1 MFTFAFQTVV
11 KEGQN
16 ESLLSQRVKSF
27 MTEGAASTR
36 RALYVILY
44 ILAFEEHKNLWVF
57 AKPLLPTMLVNEKFI
72 DDVKKELLAME
83 LNEEVRTRLNDGMQ
97 MLMEGIERSLE
108 QKNKDL
114 FQNNFNKV
122 KRSLM
127 RDSEN

>member
-72 DDVKKELLAME
+72 DEVKKELLAME

>member
-1 MFTFAFQTVV
+1 
-11 KEGQN
+11 
-16 ESLLSQRVKSF
+16 

-72 DDVKKELLAME
+72 DEVKKELLAME

-122 KRSLM
+122 LTKLAKLQHSDYLKKRPSSRSRSTLLK
-127 RDSEN
+127 SWV

>member
-1 MFTFAFQTVV
+1 
-11 KEGQN
+11 
-16 ESLLSQRVKSF
+16 
-27 MTEGAASTR
+27 MTDGAASTR

-72 DDVKKELLAME
+72 EDVKKELLAME
-83 LNEEVRTRLNDGMQ
+83 PNEEVRTRLNEGMQ

-114 FQNNFNKV
+114 FQNNFNKI